1 MNEEE
6 GRANALKIE
15 VDSLKS
21 SKAEV
26 LHLFCKGRDAWNAKK
41 SNRSGFKFCIKIFIK
56 ICARELWVNNESLI
70 IACHGIWYKSP
81 IIARVKAGFH

>member
-41 SNRSGFKFCIKIFIK
+41 SNRSGFKFCIKIFFFKYVLENCGSIMSH
-56 ICARELWVNNESLI
+56 LL
-70 IACHGIWYKSP
+70 
-81 IIARVKAGFH
+81 